1 MRTKFTIVA
10 LVIACSL
17 VAITTFVIA
26 CLWLGWL
33 GFTMF
38 IAAKLLVLAV
48 YVRFIRPWH
57 STWGA
62 TDDEAH
68 RRMPGDDIIP
78 KAAMT
83 TRAISIACRPEQLW
97 PWLVQIGYG
106 RAGWYSYDWIDN
118 DGKAS
123 ANRVLPEFQ
132 VLRAGDRIEMLPGY
146 GPEVVDLEVNRYF
159 VAGDIEGGTWCLAI
173 YPHCD
178 GSRLVS
184 RWRQAWK
191 TAGFASKF
199 FVLFADSGA
208 FIMEQ
213 KMLRGIRKRAEF
225 IRSSVGTTSER
236 SESFGH
242 SYDEARPGSL
252 AG

>member
-1 MRTKFTIVA
+1 MKTKFTIIA
-10 LVIACSL
+10 LVIACFL
-17 VAITTFVIA
+17 VAIATFVIV

-38 IAAKLLVLAV
+38 IAAALLTIGV

-62 TDDEAH
+62 TDDEVR
-68 RRMPGDDIIP
+68 RRMPGDEIIP
-78 KAAMT
+78 NAAMT
-83 TRAISIACRPEQLW
+83 TRAISIGCKPEQVW

-118 DGKAS
+118 DARAS
-123 ANRVLPEFQ
+123 AKRILPEFQ
-132 VLRAGDRIEMLPGY
+132 ELRVGDRIEMVPDY
-146 GPEVVDLEVNRYF
+146 GPGVIEIEANSHI
-159 VAGDIEGGTWCLAI
+159 VAGDAEGGSWCLAV
-173 YPHCD
+173 YPHPD

-191 TAGFASKF
+191 TAGVASRF
-199 FVLFADSGA
+199 FVLLADPGA

-213 KMLRGIRKRAEF
+213 KMLRGIRKRAESVPSPGTQRPT
-225 IRSSVGTTSER
+225 RSSQ
-236 SESFGH
+236 
-242 SYDEARPGSL
+242 AL
-252 AG
+252 I